1 MINTR
6 NHLQITNTIKNVIKE
21 NMQLGDESD
30 TTGSMEISQLLRK
43 HFEMMLKNPKY
54 KERHDQ
60 MASMILGQGADQNMM
75 GQQGQPQGQ
84 PPMGG
89 GQGGMMG
96 AMAAA
101 MGGGQGGGMP
111 PMPRMGGQGGGQ
123 GGMPPM
129 PRMGGQG
136 GPRGGGMPPMPR
148 MGGQGGPMGG
158 GMPPMGGQGG
168 GQQQPNTQKRT
179 MSDDPFVAQA
189 FGGMGGG
196 NQAQQMPPMD
206 GGQGDGM
213 PPMPPMGGQGGGQR
227 GMPPMG
233 GFRRRQPPMF

>member
-111 PMPRMGGQGGGQ
+111 PMPRMGGQGG
-123 GGMPPM
+123 
-129 PRMGGQG
+129 
-136 GPRGGGMPPMPR
+136 
-148 MGGQGGPMGG
+148 PMGG

>member
-21 NMQLGDESD
+21 NMELGAETNDANN
-30 TTGSMEISQLLRK
+30 MEISQLLRK

-101 MGGGQGGGMP
+101 MGGGQGGGTP
-111 PMPRMGGQGGGQ
+111 PMPRMGGQGG
-123 GGMPPM
+123 MPPM
-129 PRMGGQG
+129 P
-136 GPRGGGMPPMPR
+136 P

-158 GMPPMGGQGG
+158 GMPPMPPMGGQGG

-189 FGGMGGG
+189 FGGMGG
-196 NQAQQMPPMD
+196 NQAQQMPPM
-206 GGQGDGM
+206 GGEQGGGMPPM
-213 PPMPPMGGQGGGQR
+213 PPMPPMGGQGGGQG

>member
-111 PMPRMGGQGGGQ
+111 PMPRMGGQGG
-123 GGMPPM
+123 
-129 PRMGGQG
+129 
-136 GPRGGGMPPMPR
+136 
-148 MGGQGGPMGG
+148 PMGG

-189 FGGMGGG
+189 FGGMGGMGG